1 MAKVFQKP
9 IEIVTRDGKPVRVI
23 LDIDDFEDLLER
35 LEDAY
40 DLEELEELKKKPLR
54 FRNWEEVKA
63 ELEERTAS
71 SSRKGPKKT
80 SAESRRKKSRESSG
94 E

>member
-23 LDIDDFEDLLER
+23 LDIDDFEYLLER

-40 DLEELEELKKKPLR
+40 DLEELEKMKKRPLKFKTPD
-54 FRNWEEVKA
+54 EV
-63 ELEERTAS
+63 LG
-71 SSRKGPKKT
+71 RK
-80 SAESRRKKSRESSG
+80 
-94 E
+94 

>member
-23 LDIDDFEDLLER
+23 LDIDDFEELLER

-40 DLEELEELKKKPLR
+40 DVEELEEMKKKPLR
-54 FRNWEEVKA
+54 LRNWEEVKA

-71 SSRKGPKKT
+71 SSPRGRKKT
-80 SAESRRKKSRESSG
+80 SSASRRKSSRGSSG
-94 E
+94 K